1 MYNKIIKCR
10 VCGNSD
16 LEKVMSLGDQ
26 TLTGVF
32 PKSEGE
38 SISSG
43 EVCLVR
49 CSSPSGCGL
58 VQLEQSYDLEEMYGM
73 NYGYRSG
80 LNSSMVRHLQK
91 KVEEVLDF
99 GVLSEDDIVIDIGSN
114 DATTL
119 RSYPSKHFSLIGV
132 DPTGIKFSQYYPKD
146 ITLISNFFSYQAV
159 SKELN
164 GRKAKVITS
173 FSMFYD
179 LEDPIAFAREIYKT
193 LHNEGIWV
201 LEQSYL
207 PLMLKTNSFDTICHE
222 HLEFYALKQIMW
234 IAKEANLKVLDVKF
248 NDINGGSFSLIVSK
262 ESSKLTPNK
271 ELIERILMD
280 EKELGLD
287 TGQAFNSFKI
297 RVDES
302 KKMFMDFLKQT
313 KNKGDTV
320 YGLGA
325 STKGNVLLQYY
336 GVDRSLV
343 TAIGEINKD
352 KVGGFTPATLIPIIS
367 EERLLE
373 CNPDYIVVLPWH
385 FKDFFLSLP
394 KLKGQKL
401 VFPLPNFEI
410 VEL

>member
-1 MYNKIIKCR
+1 
-10 VCGNSD
+10 
-16 LEKVMSLGDQ
+16 
-26 TLTGVF
+26 
-32 PKSEGE
+32 
-38 SISSG
+38 
-43 EVCLVR
+43 
-49 CSSPSGCGL
+49 
-58 VQLEQSYDLEEMYGM
+58 
-73 NYGYRSG
+73 
-80 LNSSMVRHLQK
+80 
-91 KVEEVLDF
+91 
-99 GVLSEDDIVIDIGSN
+99 
-114 DATTL
+114 
-119 RSYPSKHFSLIGV
+119 
-132 DPTGIKFSQYYPKD
+132 
-146 ITLISNFFSYQAV
+146 
-159 SKELN
+159 
-164 GRKAKVITS
+164 
-173 FSMFYD
+173 
-179 LEDPIAFAREIYKT
+179 
-193 LHNEGIWV
+193 
-201 LEQSYL
+201 
-207 PLMLKTNSFDTICHE
+207 MLKTNSFDTICHE